1 MGGAQRKLVSTSL
14 NTAWEMEDRNP
25 VCRVV
30 LIDVPE
36 HKRAEEESVRQAA
49 QINSLL
55 ASDPNIV
62 FFKNVDGTR
71 PSN

>member
-1 MGGAQRKLVSTSL
+1 
-14 NTAWEMEDRNP
+14 MEDRNP